1 MLDQWISL
9 ANGFLLLFAINDM
22 ESFEALKPK
31 VKRIQNNEADK
42 LPIILVGNKC
52 DLKDD
57 RKVSIQQAEEFAK
70 SIKAKYFET
79 SALTDFNGNVKI
91 VFQECANLILG
102 IESHTKEEEKGCLKC
117 SIF

>member
-91 VFQECANLILG
+91 VFQECANLIMG
-102 IESHTKEEEKGCLKC
+102 IENHTKEEEKGCLKC